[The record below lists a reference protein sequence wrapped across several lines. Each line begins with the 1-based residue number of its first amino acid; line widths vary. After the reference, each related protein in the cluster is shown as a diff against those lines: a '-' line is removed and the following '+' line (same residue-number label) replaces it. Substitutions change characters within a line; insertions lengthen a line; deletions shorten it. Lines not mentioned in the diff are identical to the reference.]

1 MAQYLYNGL
10 QAQVGELRLVALQPG
25 NYHDILRCNI
35 VHCPLLEPKAAVKDE
50 RLPISELQKTLSDGW
65 IVEQTLDGRYL
76 FMSPRNSGIPNS
88 WKHPDSNF
96 DPKLYELP
104 KFSPTEGSSRHVPP
118 YEALSY
124 TWGTTDNEE
133 YVYVTNPADPFRTP
147 SWLRIRANLASAL
160 RHLRYPNRQRTLWV
174 DAVSIN
180 QADTDERGQ
189 QVKRMSQ
196 IYPLSDIVIIWIGP
210 ESEDSTHALET
221 LQYFSEQVEYIIA
234 HRWGD
239 APNAQ
244 ERDWWRDGHTL
255 PYDKKTWKSISSLLH
270 RSWFER
276 VWVLQ
281 EALLSNRV
289 MLQCGRDSIP
299 WVNLRKA
306 LLVLRQKTCVLPP
319 EIRDRLFTYG
329 RGLMAPPLAS
339 LEHILLWTRNQKC
352 TDPHDRIYGIL
363 GLLDPRIVAKIEVD
377 YTIPVWKTYSRLVL
391 AEKEVYQKL
400 NMLNHCNIT
409 TRCEGCPS
417 WVPNWDQTIE
427 GANTGYLSIRR
438 FYASARSSAVAK
450 LIESAYHLQ
459 VTGRRVATV
468 CRVGHSLTGT
478 FAGVI
483 DEILHWAPKEPG
495 SDMYV
500 SGGLFIDAY
509 VEVLVRGRTSDRA
522 QGDNPCPSIR
532 RLSEL
537 LTRAIASAKLDDEVT
552 SGFKDCFFVNECLF
566 TTSEGYLGVSAK
578 GLRESKLKCSDHLW
592 SLPTVLISKLDDEV
606 SVILGCDF
614 PMVLRPRASNGY
626 EVVGPCFVHGLM
638 LGEALKPPLEPPWKD
653 VLPVVRGWALSY
665 FIDVRTGELLKNDP
679 RLGLL
684 PTDWEEVTTL
694 DPFLP
699 PFVFKN
705 KENGHI
711 SMNDPR
717 MSAEAIK
724 QRGIV
729 LETFE
734 LM

>member
-1 MAQYLYNGL
+1 MASYIYSDLE
-10 QAQVGELRLVALQPG
+10 ARVGELRLVALQPG
-25 NYHDILRCNI
+25 SYRDILRCNI
-35 VHCPLLEPKAAVKDE
+35 IHCPLLEPKEAVKDE
-50 RLPISELQKTLSDGW
+50 RLPVSGLQKTLSDGW

-88 WKHPDSNF
+88 WEHPDANC
-96 DPKLYELP
+96 DPKAYELP
-104 KFSPTEGSSRHVPP
+104 KRSADDGSLRHVPP

-124 TWGTTDNEE
+124 TWGTPGNEE
-133 YVYVTNPADPFRTP
+133 HVYVTDPADPLRTP

-160 RHLRYPNRQRTLWV
+160 RHLRYPDRQRTLWV
-174 DAVSIN
+174 DAISIN
-180 QADTDERGQ
+180 QANIDERGR

-196 IYPLSDIVIIWIGP
+196 IYPLSENVIIWIGT

-221 LQYFSEQVEYIIA
+221 LQYFSEQVEYIIS

-255 PYDKKTWKSISSLLH
+255 PYDEKTWKSIFSLLQ

-281 EALLSNRV
+281 EALSCSRV
-289 MLQCGRDSIP
+289 LLQCGRDSIP
-299 WVNLRKA
+299 WVNVRKA
-306 LLVLRQKTCVLPP
+306 LLVLRQKTSVLPP
-319 EIRDRLFTYG
+319 DIRGRLFAYA

-339 LEHILLWTRNQKC
+339 SEHLLLWTRNQKC
-352 TDPHDRIYGIL
+352 TEPQDRIYGIL

-377 YTIPVWKTYSRLVL
+377 YSIPIWKTYSQLVL

-400 NMLNHCNIT
+400 NMLNHCNIM

-417 WVPNWDQTIE
+417 WVPNWDQPIE
-427 GANTGYLSIRR
+427 GANTGHLSIRR

-450 LIESAYHLQ
+450 LIEPAYHLQ
-459 VTGRRVATV
+459 VAARRVATIW
-468 CRVGHSLTGT
+468 RVGHKLTGT
-478 FAGVI
+478 FAEVI
-483 DEILHWAPKEPG
+483 DEILDWAPKEPR
-495 SDMYV
+495 SDIYV
-500 SGGLFIDAY
+500 SGGLSIDAY

-522 QGDNPCPSIR
+522 QGNNPCPSIR

-537 LTRAIASAKLDDEVT
+537 LTRAIASAELDDEVARE
-552 SGFKDCFFVNECLF
+552 FKDCFFVNECLF
-566 TTSEGYLGVSAK
+566 TTREGYLGVSAK
-578 GLRESKLKCSDHLW
+578 GLREGKLSFSDLSLVTYHL
-592 SLPTVLISKLDDEV
+592 LISKPDDEV
-606 SVILGCDF
+606 SVLLGCDF
-614 PMVLRPRASNGY
+614 PMVLRPRGSNRY

-638 LGEALKPPLEPPWKD
+638 LGEALKPPLERPWKD
-653 VLPVVRGWALSY
+653 VLPVARGWALSY
-665 FIDVRTGELLKNDP
+665 FINSQTGELLKSDP

-684 PTDWEEVTTL
+684 PTGWEEVTTL

-699 PFVFKN
+699 PFVFKQ
-705 KENGHI
+705 ENGHI

-729 LETFE
+729 LETLE
-734 LM
+734 LI